1 LADALEFWVAKPF
14 RPLDVEEVLSELP
27 YAVRLRLSSDPSDLR
42 EKIGN
47 SLGVATAVLSQ
58 QPPDSVRIP
67 SERSNTPDLNSD
79 PPETGSTGA
88 SLTRFESL
96 PAARDFLVV
105 LITVV
110 VFTLM
115 LAATYAFL
123 HS

>member
-27 YAVRLRLSSDPSDLR
+27 DAVRLRLPSDPSELR

-47 SLGVATAVLSQ
+47 SLGEQTAVLSQ

-79 PPETGSTGA
+79 QPETRSTGA
-88 SLTRFESL
+88 SVTRSESM
-96 PAARDFLVV
+96 PAAWDFLVV
-105 LITVV
+105 LITVI

-115 LAATYAFL
+115 LAAIYVF
-123 HS
+123 SRS

>member
-27 YAVRLRLSSDPSDLR
+27 HAVRLRLPSDPLELR
-42 EKIGN
+42 EKIVN
-47 SLGVATAVLSQ
+47 SLGVGTAVLGQ

-67 SERSNTPDLNSD
+67 SERSNTPDLNSN

-88 SLTRFESL
+88 SLTRSESK
-96 PAARDFLVV
+96 PAAWDFF
-105 LITVV
+105 LIAVI

-115 LAATYAFL
+115 LAAAYVF
-123 HS
+123 SR